1 LHLPNLVK
9 EWFSLFI
16 IIAFAL
22 DMLFSPLAH
31 NSWHEKAIVTILLAL
46 GFGLTGLSYWNR
58 TPERRTQREE
68 RKLRQMRLSALRDE
82 RGQNE
87 DNRPAVI
94 FGGIY
99 TIVNGL
105 GIVQILQDY
114 VKTINDN
121 LATFSARTFTSI
133 LGIGQMETLRLFDF
147 FMTQIPFLHGAILAL
162 SSDTSEIGYYPK
174 LNQYL
179 PISIFVALLVH
190 AALFYFIGSN
200 LSNFP
205 LFIFFLWVL
214 FVFNAV
220 WLSVLRQLVE
230 KELVIPEWIQLN
242 SITAAFLFTYFFY
255 PYFIDSNYTVTDD
268 YSSNLILLFVLGFRT
283 FFDYSFGW
291 KDFYSQLRPKNF
303 VS

>member
-1 LHLPNLVK
+1 
-9 EWFSLFI
+9 
-16 IIAFAL
+16 
-22 DMLFSPLAH
+22 MLFSPLPH
-31 NSWHEKAIVTILLAL
+31 NSWQEKAMVTILLAL

-58 TPERRTQREE
+58 TPERRRQRKERENRQEE
-68 RKLRQMRLSALRDE
+68 LSAHKDE
-82 RGQNE
+82 QGQKE
-87 DNRPAVI
+87 DNRPAII

-114 VKTINDN
+114 IKTINDN
-121 LATFSARTFTSI
+121 LASFSARTFTSI

-147 FMTQIPFLHGAILAL
+147 FMTQIPFLHGAVLAL
-162 SSDTSEIGYYPK
+162 SSDTSKIGSYPK

-179 PISIFVALLVH
+179 PISIFVALLIH
-190 AALFYFIGSN
+190 ATFFYFIGSN

-214 FVFNAV
+214 FTFNAV
-220 WLSVLRQLVE
+220 WLSVLRKLIE

-255 PYFIDSNYTVTDD
+255 PYFIDSNYTITDD
-268 YSSNLILLFVLGFRT
+268 FSSNLILLFVLGFRST
-283 FFDYSFGW
+283 LDYFFGW
-291 KDFYSQLRPKNF
+291 KDFYSQ
-303 VS
+303 V